1 MKPILDRIDYRPDQR
16 LDRCDLTQSSRRTRD
31 LLDLH
36 IARGHGVWGVA
47 SGLQCSVAGTGVV
60 ITAGVAIDMHGR
72 QLVNIADHAVPAP
85 PISGAQAFD
94 LVVRAGDA
102 QQDLCDRPGR
112 PIERVD
118 MRWVAA
124 GPAQSD
130 VDEPPLSS
138 SIVLGLD
145 VPLARLRTDDNG
157 NLQIDYWSRRVAH
170 PIARPK
176 IASGVVPQAT
186 TTITGSYANWTMP
199 VPTASA
205 GFPDSSSPVYLVS
218 LGAHPFG
225 DTALLRATGPQPP
238 DLATRLKWG
247 GPIVSIEFK
256 SNTSFLIRVVT
267 VTDDEWA
274 LDTSDG
280 TAMRLNPVDVSW
292 IGIETPDAAPYP
304 IWYFPFPFLFLEM
317 EI

>member
-1 MKPILDRIDYRPDQR
+1 MKPILDRIDYRSDQR

-47 SGLQCSVAGTGVV
+47 SGLQCSVAKTGVV
-60 ITAGVAIDMHGR
+60 ITAGIAIDMHGR
-72 QLVNIADHAVPAP
+72 QLVNIADRPVPAP
-85 PISGAQAFD
+85 SVSGAQAFD

-102 QQDLCDRPGR
+102 QQDPCDPCGM
-112 PIERVD
+112 PIEGVD
-118 MRWVAA
+118 VRWVAA
-124 GPAQSD
+124 GPVQD
-130 VDEPPLSS
+130 DLDEPPLSN

-145 VPLARLRTDDNG
+145 VPLARLRTDENG
-157 NLQIDYWSRRVAH
+157 KMQIDYWSRRVAH

-186 TTITGSYANWTMP
+186 AMITGSYANWTLP

-205 GFPDSSSPVYLVS
+205 GFPDASSPVYFVS

-238 DLATRLKWG
+238 GLATRLTWG

-267 VTDDEWA
+267 VTDDKWA

-280 TAMRLNPVDVSW
+280 TTMRLNPVDVSW
-292 IGIETPDAAPYP
+292 IGIETPDPAPYP
-304 IWYFPFPFLFLEM
+304 IWYFPFVFLEM